1 MSGNKALPE
10 SFKSRYIFY
19 LLIWFGEIR
28 SPVGMKQEIV
38 SSDFFL
44 ILCQQ
49 RMCLDM
55 NLWEK

>member
-49 RMCLDM
+49 WMCLDM
-55 NLWEK
+55 NL